1 MHHTESQSLQR
12 ESPPRPAYRRAR
24 LALAALLGL
33 SACTSDT
40 GDPTPLRLI
49 VETPVE
55 LPAPTPVQ
63 GMYLEIIP
71 DAAPTLTVP
80 PPKSDLSRLHEVYW
94 TAPEPKTTAQLASA
108 WGINPGTLL
117 DLNPDL
123 DLNEQLG
130 GGTRILVYKL
140 DPEHPPQS
148 IGSPNRGKLRNG
160 MPLPEGDSWRLRPMR
175 RRAWGTHTTVAA
187 LVDAFEA
194 YGNTFPDGPKIRMG
208 EIAKRTGGR
217 VSPHASHRSGRDVD
231 IGYIAR
237 GADDDTDR
245 WRYMSEKTFDAE
257 KNWFLIQEI
266 LKSGQ
271 VQTIYIS
278 RKLQKLLHAEA
289 AKTLS
294 DEQLAAL
301 FEYPRT
307 SESAHATLQHWRGH
321 HNHMHVRFRCEPGN
335 RRCRA
340 RG

>member
-55 LPAPTPVQ
+55 LPTPTPFQ
-63 GMYLEIIP
+63 AMHLEVIP

-80 PPKSDLSRLHEVYW
+80 PPKSDLSRIHEVYW
-94 TAPEPKTTAQLASA
+94 TAPEPKTPGQLASD
-108 WGINPGTLL
+108 WGIKFGTLMH
-117 DLNPDL
+117 LNPDL
-123 DLNEQLG
+123 DPDQRLD
-130 GGTRILVYKL
+130 GGTKLLVYKH
-140 DPEHPPQS
+140 DPDHPPQS

-175 RRAWGTHTTVAA
+175 RRAYGTHTTVAV

-194 YGNTFPDGPKIRMG
+194 YGATYPDGPKIRMG

-231 IGYIAR
+231 IGYISK
-237 GADDDTDR
+237 GNDDGTDR
-245 WRYMSEKTFDAE
+245 WRHMSERSFDAE
-257 KNWFLIQEI
+257 KNWMLISEI

-271 VQTIYIS
+271 VQTIYVS
-278 RKLQKLLHAEA
+278 RKLQKLLHREA

-294 DEQLAAL
+294 PQELAET

-307 SESAHATLQHWRGH
+307 SESGKAKLQHWRGH